1 MFCYLFENS
10 DFKLVNFHSW
20 WEIVGGVQ
28 IVQPN
33 IIFSDINI
41 LRYQINWKFK
51 HEKDNVVLTGKPSR
65 KEQPVQGCHS
75 IGAAVYTVHHS
86 SGAPNNYII
95 WEISTLRV
103 DTIWT
108 PSASLRKPIS
118 FRFSMTNLSNK
129 FLNF

>member
-1 MFCYLFENS
+1 MNPCLILRLGTTVIIQTIEMYQYLF
-10 DFKLVNFHSW
+10 
-20 WEIVGGVQ
+20 
-28 IVQPN
+28 
-33 IIFSDINI
+33 
-41 LRYQINWKFK
+41 INWKFK

-65 KEQPVQGCHS
+65 KVQPVQGCHS

-108 PSASLRKPIS
+108 PS
-118 FRFSMTNLSNK
+118 
-129 FLNF
+129 